1 MFHIRSGA
9 ESAKNCFLIGEDC
22 RMNSYIKRLLEQVF
36 ESYTILYKLENKSGD
51 VEIIKKE
58 YSRIDGLIKV
68 LYNTL
73 RAMDNSSD
81 DLVELLQASKSYLDG
96 YEFSNMIETIAS
108 TYSEDPLRIK
118 NLRLAILD
126 TLEKTNLIFKV
137 ESMLGKTNF

>member
-1 MFHIRSGA
+1 
-9 ESAKNCFLIGEDC
+9 
-22 RMNSYIKRLLEQVF
+22 MNSYIKRLLEQVF
-36 ESYTILYKLENKSGD
+36 ESYTILYKLDNKSGD

-58 YSRIDGLIKV
+58 YSRIYGLIKV
-68 LYNTL
+68 LNNTL
-73 RAMDNSSD
+73 RVMDNSSD
-81 DLVELLQASKSYLDG
+81 DFVELLQASKSYLNG

>member
-9 ESAKNCFLIGEDC
+9 ESAKNCFLIGEDWS
-22 RMNSYIKRLLEQVF
+22 MNSYIKRLLEQVF
-36 ESYTILYKLENKSGD
+36 ESYTILYKLENKAHD
-51 VEIIKKE
+51 IEIIKKE
-58 YSRIDGLIKV
+58 YSRIYGLIKV
-68 LYNTL
+68 LNNVL
-73 RAMDNSSD
+73 EAMDNNSD
-81 DLVELLQASKSYLDG
+81 DFVELLQASKLYLDG

-126 TLEKTNLIFKV
+126 TFEKTNLIFKV

>member
-1 MFHIRSGA
+1 
-9 ESAKNCFLIGEDC
+9 
-22 RMNSYIKRLLEQVF
+22 MNSYIKRLLEQVF

-58 YSRIDGLIKV
+58 YSRIYGLIKV
-68 LYNTL
+68 LNNTL

-81 DLVELLQASKSYLDG
+81 DFVELLQASKSYLDG

>member
-1 MFHIRSGA
+1 
-9 ESAKNCFLIGEDC
+9 
-22 RMNSYIKRLLEQVF
+22 MNSYIKRLLEQVF

>member
-1 MFHIRSGA
+1 
-9 ESAKNCFLIGEDC
+9 
-22 RMNSYIKRLLEQVF
+22 MNSYIKRLLEQVF

-96 YEFSNMIETIAS
+96 YEFSNMIKTIAS

>member
-1 MFHIRSGA
+1 
-9 ESAKNCFLIGEDC
+9 
-22 RMNSYIKRLLEQVF
+22 MNSYIKRLLEQVF

-81 DLVELLQASKSYLDG
+81 DFVELLQASKSYLDG

>member
-1 MFHIRSGA
+1 
-9 ESAKNCFLIGEDC
+9 
-22 RMNSYIKRLLEQVF
+22 MNSYIKRLLEQVF

-81 DLVELLQASKSYLDG
+81 DFVELLQASKSYLDG
-96 YEFSNMIETIAS
+96 YEFSNMIKTIAS

>member
-9 ESAKNCFLIGEDC
+9 ESAKNCFLIGEDY

-81 DLVELLQASKSYLDG
+81 DFVELLQASKSYLDG

>member
-1 MFHIRSGA
+1 
-9 ESAKNCFLIGEDC
+9 
-22 RMNSYIKRLLEQVF
+22 MNSYIKRLLEQVF
-36 ESYTILYKLENKSGD
+36 ESYTILYKLDNKSGD

-58 YSRIDGLIKV
+58 YSRIYGLIKV
-68 LYNTL
+68 LNNTL

-81 DLVELLQASKSYLDG
+81 DFVELLQASKSYLNG